1 MIVDIMRASP
11 HPAMSQWR
19 AREQRSIRRPE
30 QPDAWTFFRQWLKN
44 PLAVAALS
52 PSSRQLAQQMVAQ
65 LPPGTRRVIE
75 LGGGTGVF
83 TRALLDHGIAP
94 VDLLVLEVNEQLYQL
109 LHRGFPDVCVVCGDA
124 RELRA
129 HVRRSGFS
137 ANGTADAVLSGLGL
151 LSMSR
156 PTQRAI
162 LEAAFASMDANGRFI
177 QFTYGPA
184 NPVSRELLNQIGLTV
199 RRAGV
204 AWMNMPPAAVYV
216 YARSHSQRVRA
227 IRKTPSR

>member
-1 MIVDIMRASP
+1 MRRQSSSAEEPSATEGVP
-11 HPAMSQWR
+11 V
-19 AREQRSIRRPE
+19 
-30 QPDAWTFFRQWLKN
+30 AWTFFRQWLKN

-52 PSSRQLAQQMVAQ
+52 PSSRQLAQQMIAQ
-65 LPPGTRRVIE
+65 LLPTTRRVIE

-83 TRALLDHGIAP
+83 TRALLNHGIAP
-94 VDLLVLEVNEQLYQL
+94 ADLLVLEVNEQLYQL
-109 LHRGFPDVCVVCGDA
+109 LHHRFPGVTVVCGDA

-129 HVRRSGFS
+129 HVRRSRFAARGP
-137 ANGTADAVLSGLGL
+137 ADAVLSGLGL

-156 PTQRAI
+156 PTQRVI
-162 LEAAFASMDANGRFI
+162 LEASFASMDANGRFI

-204 AWMNMPPAAVYV
+204 AWVNMPPATVYV
-216 YARSHSQRVRA
+216 YARSHTRSIRA
-227 IRKTPSR
+227 IRSAPPV